1 MRRHHMALLVAAG
14 LMIGGAGVAG
24 AGEPA
29 HVTGGGG
36 LQLAVYEAGDPEGPP
51 ILFIHGITQSHL
63 AWGRQMQGPLAEEF
77 HLVAMDLRGHG
88 ASDKPLDA
96 ANYTDSELFAKDIDS
111 VIRSK
116 SLERPVLVGWSY
128 GGYVIAD
135 YLRHFGDG
143 DIGGIVLVGVSPRLG
158 TEEAKDDLGPDF
170 LAAVGG
176 LMSGDVRT
184 NIEAVRNFLP
194 LVTEKPLSDE
204 ARDIAFGSAMMVPP
218 AVRRGLFGRELD
230 NVDVFAGVEASALIV
245 HGRHDRIVRLGTAQE
260 MAEIMPNAELK
271 VYDGSGHAPFL
282 EEAEGFNQ
290 DLAAF
295 VRSAHTSAA
304 Q

>member
-36 LQLAVYEAGDPEGPP
+36 LRLAVYEAGNPEGPP
-51 ILFIHGITQSHL
+51 TLFVHGITQSHL
-63 AWGRQMQGPLAEEF
+63 SWGRQMQGPLAEEF
-77 HLVAMDLRGHG
+77 RLVAIDVRGHG
-88 ASDKPLDA
+88 VSDKPLDA
-96 ANYTDSELFAKDIDS
+96 ANYTDSEPFARDVRA

-170 LAAVGG
+170 LEAVGG

-184 NIEAVRNFLP
+184 NIEAVRDFLP

-230 NVDVFAGVEASALIV
+230 NADVFADVDSPALIA
-245 HGRHDRIVRLGTAQE
+245 HGRQDRIVRLSTAQE
-260 MAEIMPNAELK
+260 MAELIPNAELR
-271 VYDGSGHAPFL
+271 VYDDSGHAPFL
-282 EEAEGFNQ
+282 EVAEQFNP

-295 VRSAHTSAA
+295 VGGVHSSAA